1 MRVFQG
7 MKKSLV
13 VCLATVFLQGVP
25 LFAQFETAEVLGTV
39 RDASGG
45 GVPKAAVTLTNQNT
59 GILAKATTDENGN
72 YDFFNVK
79 VGVYTVAV
87 EATGFSKVS
96 TSDVNVSINAR
107 QRVDLALQVGS
118 VTESVQVTGAAAT
131 LETDI
136 SEHGQVIGSQQ
147 VVELPLNGRNYSDLA
162 LLSTNVV
169 KSVLGTAPITGTP
182 REGAFNANGMRSTYN
197 NFLLDGMDNN
207 AYSTSNQGFSN
218 QVAQPSPDAVQ
229 EFKVITSNYSAEY
242 GRVGG
247 AVVNVVMRSGTNA
260 IHGTAYEFLR
270 NTELNA
276 IGYIFG
282 VRPST
287 FRKPTLQRN
296 QFGLTVGGPVVKNRI
311 FYFADYEG
319 FRNLQKVVNID
330 SIPTL
335 LDRQGVLPVTV
346 VNPATGAVYPAGSVI
361 PMTSFAQKVLN
372 DLPAPTNGN
381 RSSNYQIL
389 QLTRD
394 YSDKYDAKVDGV
406 INDRMTAFLRF
417 SQRKDNQ
424 FYQPDIA
431 GPSGGAGNGNIR
443 VLDQSAAAGYTWTVT
458 PASILEV
465 RLGFTHLTGGKFP
478 PLLGGPSELS
488 LYGVT
493 GLPTAPYLTGGLNTQ
508 TISGFNSL
516 GRQATNPQFQN
527 PTTWN
532 PKVNYSWNKGRH
544 AIKMGFENT
553 IIHTEVMDINPT
565 YGLNQYTSGF
575 SKPTCAQ
582 LGQAAGCTI
591 PSDSNAT
598 TSYNLAD
605 FYFGLPTQVS
615 LAPFLVGSYRQQQYF
630 GYAQDDYRVNSK
642 LTLNLG
648 MRWEFATPRWE
659 RDNVLTNFDPATNS
673 LVQAKNGG
681 IFDRT
686 RVNPDYNNWGPRVGL
701 AYSVDPK
708 TVFRAGYGISYVHL
722 NRLGSADE
730 LGINFPQ
737 VVLAVINQSIP
748 AGSTSLPAG
757 FITAPN
763 FPAGLIDPAKFNTA
777 NANIAYIPKDTKW
790 PRVQTWFFSVQREL
804 MRNTVLEVGYSGNHS
819 TRLPIIAD
827 YNQATPNA
835 STATCNAQI
844 TTGCLGT
851 QARRPDPTY
860 GSITWVDPAG
870 SSSYNSLFV
879 RFEHRLT
886 NGLYFLNSFTWAK
899 ALGNSEQALE
909 NAGSGNTVANPQ
921 NIYNLA
927 AERGPTS
934 SDIKL
939 INVTSFVYQL
949 PFGKGRRFGGNWN
962 GAVDAVLGGWELN
975 TINTANSGL
984 PVNVQYTPTG
994 NFDVTGRINDFR
1006 GLSVM
1011 RPNLVGDP
1019 TTGAANDSS
1028 GTPFFFN
1035 RAAFSI
1041 PTDPSHPFGNLGRNA
1056 LRGPDFWQWDM
1067 AVNKTFRIPYRDGMG
1082 LQFLSEFFNVLNHT
1096 NFGIP
1101 NPNVSGASFGQ
1112 ITNTYPARQ
1121 IQLALKLLF

>member
-1 MRVFQG
+1 
-7 MKKSLV
+7 MKQSGI
-13 VCLATVFLQGVP
+13 VCLAASLLLGSSVY
-25 LFAQFETAEVLGTV
+25 AQFDTAEVLGTV
-39 RDASGG
+39 RDATGAA
-45 GVPKAAVTLTNQNT
+45 VAKAAVTLLNQNT
-59 GILAKATTDENGN
+59 GIQARTATDDSGN
-72 YDFFNVK
+72 YNFFNVK
-79 VGVYTVAV
+79 VGAYTVTV
-87 EATGFSKVS
+87 EAPGFSKVS
-96 TSDVNVSINAR
+96 TSDVQVAINAR
-107 QRVDLALQVGS
+107 QRVDLTLQVGS

-136 SEHGQVIGSQQ
+136 SEHGQVVSSEQ
-147 VVELPLNGRNYSDLA
+147 VVGLPLNGRNYSDLA
-162 LLSTNVV
+162 LLAANVH
-169 KSVLGTAPITGTP
+169 KSVLATAPITGTP

-229 EFKVITSNYSAEY
+229 EFKVITSNFSAEY

-247 AVVNVVMRSGTNA
+247 AVVNVVMRSGTNQ
-260 IHGTAYEFLR
+260 IHGTAYDFVR
-270 NTELNA
+270 NTKLNA
-276 IGYIFG
+276 LGYFFG
-282 VRPST
+282 TPPLA
-287 FRKPTLQRN
+287 KPTLQRN
-296 QFGLTVGGPVVKNRI
+296 QFGLTVGGPVVKNKI
-311 FYFADYEG
+311 FYFGDYEG

-335 LDRQGVLPVTV
+335 TDRQGVLPVTV
-346 VNPATGAVYPAGSVI
+346 VNPANGAVYPAGTKI
-361 PMTSFAQKVLN
+361 PLTAFASKALN
-372 DLPAPTNGN
+372 DLPAPTSGA

-406 INDRMTAFLRF
+406 INNTMTAFLRF

-424 FYQPDIA
+424 YYQPDIA
-431 GPSGGAGNGNIR
+431 GPSGGNGNGNIR
-443 VLDQSAAAGYTWTVT
+443 VLNQSAAVGYTWTAT
-458 PASILEV
+458 PTSVVEA

-478 PLLGGPSELS
+478 PYLGGPSELD

-493 GLPTAPYLTGGLNTQ
+493 GLPTAPYLSGGLNTQ
-508 TISGFNSL
+508 TIGGFNSL

-544 AIKMGFENT
+544 AIKTGVEMT
-553 IIHTEVMDINPT
+553 IIHTEVMDINPP

-582 LGQAAGCTI
+582 LGQAAGCSI
-591 PSDSNAT
+591 PSDSAAT

-615 LAPFLVGSYRQQQYF
+615 LAPFLVGNYRQRQYF
-630 GYAQDDYRVNSK
+630 AYVQDDYRVNNK

-659 RDNVLTNFDPATNS
+659 RDNVLTNFDPATNT
-673 LVQAKNGG
+673 LVQAKNGSL
-681 IFDRT
+681 FDRT

-701 AYSVDPK
+701 AYSIDPK
-708 TVFRAGYGISYVHL
+708 TVFRGGYGISYVHL

-748 AGSTSLPAG
+748 AGSTSLPST

-763 FPAGLIDPAKFNTA
+763 FPAGLLDPSKFNTA

-790 PRVQTWFFSVQREL
+790 PMVQTWFFSVQREL

-835 STATCNAQI
+835 STASCNATVQ
-844 TTGCLGT
+844 TGCLGT
-851 QARRPDPTY
+851 QARRPNPTY

-870 SSSYNSLFV
+870 SESYNSLFV

-886 NGLYFLNSFTWAK
+886 HGLYFLSSFTWSK

-909 NAGSGNTVANPQ
+909 NAGTGNTVANPQ

-927 AERGPTS
+927 GERGPS
-934 SDIKL
+934 SFDVKL
-939 INVTSFVYQL
+939 NNVTSFVYQL
-949 PFGKGRRFGGNWN
+949 PFGKGRAYGAAWN
-962 GAVDAVLGGWELN
+962 PVVDAALGGWEVT

-984 PVNVQYTPTG
+984 PVNVQYTPNG
-994 NFDVTGRINDFR
+994 NLDPTGRINDFR
-1006 GLSVM
+1006 GLSVI
-1011 RPNLVGDP
+1011 RPNLIGDP
-1019 TTGAANDSS
+1019 TVGAANDPT
-1028 GTPFFFN
+1028 GTPFFYN
-1035 RAAFSI
+1035 RAGFQI
-1041 PTDPSHPFGNLGRNA
+1041 PTDPSHPFGNLGRNS
-1056 LRGPDFWQWDM
+1056 LRGPDFWQWDFS
-1067 AVNKTFRIPYRDGMG
+1067 VNKTFRIPYREGMG
-1082 LQFLSEFFNVLNHT
+1082 VQFRSEFFNVLNHT

-1121 IQLALKLLF
+1121 IQFALKLLF